1 MEYITAQIAGRLT
14 KGKAGLPSAWR
25 PVWIIS
31 VCIVVT
37 EAVFYLFFA
46 SGEVQPWNSAPE
58 QPELEK
64 EKKKKDVEM

>member
-1 MEYITAQIAGRLT
+1 
-14 KGKAGLPSAWR
+14 
-25 PVWIIS
+25 

-58 QPELEK
+58 PSELEK
-64 EKKKKDVEM
+64 EKKKDVEM

>member
-1 MEYITAQIAGRLT
+1 MEYITTQIAGRLT
-14 KGKAGLPSAWR
+14 KGKADLPSAWR

-58 QPELEK
+58 PTELET
-64 EKKKKDVEM
+64 EKKKDVEI